1 MARLSSSD
9 MLQTGLLQ
17 VQRGKYVIEAEI
29 SPLRGS
35 STELNPFVADGHAN
49 VRRHPQLGEL

>member
-1 MARLSSSD
+1 

>member
-1 MARLSSSD
+1 

-29 SPLRGS
+29 SRLRGS
-35 STELNPFVADGHAN
+35 STCSPGCRKSSIEPLLKGLAQA
-49 VRRHPQLGEL
+49 